1 VKGGNVLENSTR
13 DALWIANYEEGVR
26 PSLKY
31 PEIPVHYILARAARR
46 FPQRNATNFL
56 GATLSYRDLFAQVN
70 KMAAALAGL
79 GVKKGERV
87 GIILPNSPQA
97 LISYFA
103 ILQIGAI
110 AVLINPLSAEMELV
124 HIIND
129 AGVENLILIDSVYR
143 RISNIKDR
151 TKIKNLV
158 VTGLHDYLNF
168 PANLF
173 FSLRKR
179 SKGTAANIYYRDG
192 IYRFTQ
198 LIRNAPDSPPA
209 VEIDPRK
216 DVAIL
221 QYTGGVTGT
230 LKGAMLTHF
239 NLVANTVQF
248 REWFSSLRD
257 GEERFLGVLPVM
269 QIYGISV
276 VNLGVFTGSM
286 LILLTRFE
294 VDRVLKTINK
304 TRPSFFP
311 GVPTMFAAI
320 NNYPDV
326 RKYNISSIDYVNS
339 GGAPLPPEVWE
350 KFEKLTGARLM
361 EGYGLVESS
370 PVAISNP
377 AKGRRKMGSIGLP
390 ISDTQAKIVSLEEPE
405 RELGVG
411 EIGELAISGPQVM
424 KGYWNNLEETNLVL
438 RDGWL
443 YTGDIAEMDRDGYFY
458 IINRKKDM
466 IIMGGYNVF
475 PREVEEVLRRHPKV
489 MEAVVMG
496 IPDDY
501 YGEVVKAYIFP
512 REGRVILEDELRDY
526 CLNKLAS
533 YKIPR
538 QFEIRREHPAKDL
551 SGPSLRRYLLR
562 EGDGKKIS

>member
-1 VKGGNVLENSTR
+1 MDEAKE
-13 DALWIANYEEGVR
+13 ALWIASYEEGVK

-46 FPQRNATNFL
+46 FPQGIATNFL
-56 GATLSYRDLFAQVN
+56 GAKLSYRDLFAQVN

-79 GVKKGERV
+79 GIQKGDRV
-87 GIILPNSPQA
+87 GVILPNSPQA

-103 ILQIGAI
+103 ILQIGATC
-110 AVLINPLSAEMELV
+110 VLINPLTAEMEIV
-124 HIIND
+124 RIIRD
-129 AGVENLILIDSVYR
+129 AGIENLILIDTIYR
-143 RISNIKDR
+143 RISNIR
-151 TKIKNLV
+151 ERVALKNLI

-168 PANLF
+168 PANVLT
-173 FSLRKR
+173 SLKKR
-179 SKGTAANIYYRDG
+179 SKGTAPDIQYKEG

-198 LIRNAPDSPPA
+198 LLRNAPASLPA

-216 DVAIL
+216 DVALL
-221 QYTGGVTGT
+221 QYTGGVTGV

-248 REWFSSLRD
+248 REWFSALKD
-257 GEERFLGVLPVM
+257 GEERFLSVLPVM
-269 QIYGISV
+269 QIYGILI
-276 VNLGVFTGSM
+276 VNMAVFTGSM
-286 LILLTRFE
+286 LILLPRFE
-294 VDRVLKTINK
+294 VERVLKTINK

-320 NNYPDV
+320 SNYPDV
-326 RKYNISSIDYVNS
+326 RKYNIFSIDYVNS
-339 GGAPLPPEVWE
+339 GGAPLSAEAWE

-361 EGYGLVESS
+361 EGYGMVEAS
-370 PVAISNP
+370 PALISNP
-377 AKGRRKMGSIGLP
+377 AKGKRKVGSIGLP
-390 ISDTQAKIVSLEEPE
+390 ISDTMAMIVDMEKGEKK
-405 RELGVG
+405 LGVG
-411 EIGELAISGPQVM
+411 EIGELIVSGPQVM
-424 KGYWNNLEETNLVL
+424 KGYWNNPKETDLVL

-466 IIMGGYNVF
+466 IIMGGYNIF
-475 PREVEEVLRRHPKV
+475 PREVEEILKRHPKV
-489 MEAVVMG
+489 MEAVVIG

-501 YGEVVKAYIFP
+501 YGEIVKAYIFP
-512 REGRVILEDELRDY
+512 RENRTILEDELRDY

-538 QFEIRREHPAKDL
+538 SFEIRRELPAENL
-551 SGPSLRRYLLR
+551 SVYGLRRLLLR
-562 EGDGKKIS
+562 EVAEEKTD